1 MKILVTG
8 GTVFVSRYIAEYFAA
23 RGNEVYVLNRN
34 TKPQSAGV
42 NLIACDRA
50 DIGRKLKN
58 MCFDVV
64 LDVTAYNSDDINN
77 LLDALEHFDSYVMIS
92 TSAVYPD
99 TLSIPYKE
107 TDECGFN
114 RFWRDYGMNKIAAE
128 VALKKRV
135 PNAYILRPCYIYGEY
150 NNLYREAFVFD
161 CAQSGAPFYMP
172 GDGSMPLQFI
182 HVEDL
187 CRLIEVILN
196 KKPSQ
201 KIYNVGGA
209 AITVKEWVEACY
221 RVLGKTPEF
230 VPVQGDFKQHKYFP
244 FMDYGYVL
252 DVERQNGLLKGL
264 IPLDEGLKRSYSW
277 YKDHRDLVRYKPY
290 AEFIRENIINS

>member
-50 DIGRKLKN
+50 DIGRKLRN
-58 MCFDVV
+58 LRFDAV
-64 LDVTAYNSDDINN
+64 LDVTAYKSDDINN

-99 TLSIPYKE
+99 TLRMPYKE

-128 VALKKRV
+128 FALMKRV

-150 NNLYREAFVFD
+150 NNLYREGFVFD
-161 CAQSGAPFYMP
+161 CAQNGGPFYMP

-182 HVEDL
+182 HVEDI
-187 CRLIEVILN
+187 CRLIEIILSKN
-196 KKPSQ
+196 PVQ
-201 KIYNVGGA
+201 RIYNVGNG
-209 AITVKEWVEACY
+209 AITVREWVEACY

-230 VPVQGDFKQHKYFP
+230 VPVEGDFKQHKYFP

-252 DVERQNGLLKGL
+252 DIERQNGLLNGL
-264 IPLDEGLKRSYSW
+264 IPLDEGLKRSYGW
-277 YKDHRDLVRYKPY
+277 FKDHRDLVRYKPY
-290 AEFIRENIINS
+290 AEFIRENIIKS